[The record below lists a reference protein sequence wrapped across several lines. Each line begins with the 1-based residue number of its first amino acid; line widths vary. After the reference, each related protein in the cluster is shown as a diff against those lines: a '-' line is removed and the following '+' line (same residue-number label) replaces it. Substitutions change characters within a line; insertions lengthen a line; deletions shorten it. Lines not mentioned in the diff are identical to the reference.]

1 MQCGTGVKMKVLCWC
16 ECCVVLEVDFW
27 ICRVDRVI
35 SWYSMQLV
43 VRVCACC
50 VTEDKEMKFY

>member
-1 MQCGTGVKMKVLCWC
+1 MKVLCWC